1 MNTIGNNILRLLN
14 SKGLC
19 ASDLA
24 KKSLLSKSSI
34 SLIINGKFIP
44 RKRTLSSIA
53 AALGC
58 SVADL
63 ERGNDIAVATGEL
76 SIAADHIYKPSRPRA
91 PIQPDDDGR
100 RPTDMAVRDDDDRP
114 VVTVAHGRMLH
125 AAGPSGLRTDIP
137 GPPSVPILGC
147 AAAAGF
153 EPAVEPLDDF
163 MVGQADDRAT
173 FNYRLIKPNY
183 FALRVEG
190 ESMLPKY
197 PPDTLLLVGAGEFP
211 SRGQVVVARLADHGE
226 VVCKRYYRKSNVI
239 TLTSLN
245 PEGQSFEID
254 LKTQPG
260 RVIWMYPVLQ
270 AIVTEGAGE

>member
-1 MNTIGNNILRLLN
+1 M
-14 SKGLC
+14 GL
-19 ASDLA
+19 APTRPL
-24 KKSLLSKSSI
+24 
-34 SLIINGKFIP
+34 
-44 RKRTLSSIA
+44 
-53 AALGC
+53 
-58 SVADL
+58 VAVD
-63 ERGNDIAVATGEL
+63 
-76 SIAADHIYKPSRPRA
+76 
-91 PIQPDDDGR
+91 R
-100 RPTDMAVRDDDDRP
+100 RPTDMAWRDDSPTFAAVAFGPLARSAVPPGTRADPP
-114 VVTVAHGRMLH
+114 VVA
-125 AAGPSGLRTDIP
+125 
-137 GPPSVPILGC
+137 SVPILGC

-173 FNYRLIKPNY
+173 FNYRPIKPNY

-197 PPDTLLLVGAGEFP
+197 PPGTLLLVGAGEFP

-270 AIVTEGAGE
+270 AIVTEGAEEENQPQGDNQ